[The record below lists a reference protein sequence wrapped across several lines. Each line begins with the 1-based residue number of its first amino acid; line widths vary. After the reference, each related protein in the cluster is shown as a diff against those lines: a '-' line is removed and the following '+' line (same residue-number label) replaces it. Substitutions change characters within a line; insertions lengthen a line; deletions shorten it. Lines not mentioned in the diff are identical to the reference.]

1 MYRNTVNP
9 DLPGLLGIELRPGK
23 LRDPVNR
30 GMVNRG
36 FTVPLI
42 FPKTACALEQVQN
55 YDLTNYPGVIV
66 LDQEHTVCTAG
77 KALTTQQAVIL
88 VCSLNNILLT
98 GFSTASEIFDFLKI
112 S

>member
-1 MYRNTVNP
+1 MCYRTSA
-9 DLPGLLGIELRPGK
+9 K
-23 LRDPVNR
+23 LRLNK
-30 GMVNRG
+30 
-36 FTVPLI
+36 LS
-42 FPKTACALEQVQN
+42 
-55 YDLTNYPGVIV
+55 GVIV